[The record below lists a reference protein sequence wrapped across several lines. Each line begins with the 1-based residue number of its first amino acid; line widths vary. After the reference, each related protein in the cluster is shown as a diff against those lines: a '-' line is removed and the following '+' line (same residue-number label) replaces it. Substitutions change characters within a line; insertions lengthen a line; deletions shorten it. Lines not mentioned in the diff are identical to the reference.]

1 MDVGTWLSGLGLGQY
16 EAVFRESEIDA
27 DVLTELTDQHLKDLG
42 IALGHRLKLLRAI
55 RQLAGEAAV
64 KASEQP
70 KPQDAA
76 DRRQLTVMFCDLVDS
91 TALTAQLDPEDM
103 GDLLRAFQR
112 AVAAAVTR
120 FDGHVAKWTGDGAS
134 VYFGYPRAHEDDAE
148 RATRAS
154 IALIEAVGRLRREH
168 GVDLEVRIGISTGL
182 VVVGEL
188 IGEGE
193 ALERGVVGDTP
204 NLASRLQALAQP
216 DTVVVSES
224 TRRLLG
230 RTFELKALGPLE
242 LKGFKA
248 PVPAWLIVGER
259 DNVSRFEA
267 SRSEAMTPFV
277 GREQEVALL
286 VNRWRRAAKGEGQV
300 ALLSGEAGIGKSRIL
315 AALRE
320 RIGDERYLTFRYQ
333 CSPHHVNDA
342 FYPVIGQIWRGAGFI
357 SGEPAATRLDKL
369 EMMISR
375 AGLESGEIA
384 PCLASLLAI
393 PTDGRYP
400 ALEMAPSEQK
410 ERTIAAMIALVVGFA
425 KAAPLLML
433 VEDAHWIDPT
443 SLDLL
448 GRIVDRVQHLAVLYV
463 VTSRAEFA
471 APWVGRPHVTALS
484 LNRFERSQ
492 AVTMIDRIMSSKAL
506 PAEVLDQIIA
516 KTDGVPL
523 FVEELTKS
531 VLESGLLREENGAYV
546 LASALT
552 PLAIPSTLHDSLTA
566 RLDRLSPIKE
576 IAQIGSAIG
585 REFSYDL
592 LKAVSPISGQAL
604 QDALRQL
611 MESELIYGRGAPPK
625 ATYIFKH
632 ALVQDTAYVSLLRG
646 RRQRIHADIAQALKQ
661 RTGDEECPPAIIA
674 HHFTEAGLAE
684 QAAPYWLA
692 AAELALSQ
700 SAPAEAEGHA
710 SAGIALIPRVKESPE
725 RDALELGL
733 LVARANAMIPL
744 KSISAPETFEAHAA
758 AKRLLDRGV
767 GTDLQRVS
775 ILYGLCSAS
784 TLTSRLKQAL
794 DFAHQIIEVAE
805 RLDDPTYR
813 VVGYRQLGTLQFY
826 AGQNREALRSLQK
839 GYTYRDP
846 RRQRALSYRFGWDQG
861 LAILSFEVLVRL
873 SLGLLDSAAQVGE
886 QVRIELLSHGHA
898 TTVASA
904 TFCTRTWPE
913 LVLEDLE
920 GLERDSAE
928 LAAYCA
934 EKRVE
939 QIRLLASLHQAYARA
954 MREPVARNIAAFR
967 ATLDA
972 LRRSGG
978 NAGSSIIIC
987 NLAEALLAAGD
998 LEGAEAALQDAF
1010 AFVEQSGEHYWLA
1023 GLHRLSGHVAL
1034 KRRQPDRFRAEAC
1047 FRKAIE
1053 IARGQE
1059 ARLLELRTA
1068 IDLARLW
1075 RDTGSDNDPRALLE
1089 PILAAIEGGET
1100 THDVRNA
1107 RALLAELSV
1116 NDFNHPRGKIAL
1128 AHSRASAGSTKNSRL
1143 N

>member
-1 MDVGTWLSGLGLGQY
+1 MDVGTWLRGLGLGQY
-16 EAVFRESEIDA
+16 EAVFRENEIDA
-27 DVLTELTDQHLKDLG
+27 DVLTELTEQHLEELG
-42 IALGHRLKLLRAI
+42 VSLGHRLKMLRAI
-55 RQLAGEAAV
+55 RKLAGETPEA
-64 KASEQP
+64 P

-91 TALTAQLDPEDM
+91 TTLTVQLDPEDM

-112 AVAAAVTR
+112 AVATSVTR

-134 VYFGYPRAHEDDAE
+134 VFFGYPRAHEDDAE

-154 IALIEAVGRLRREH
+154 IALIEAVGELRREH
-168 GVDLEVRIGISTGL
+168 GVALEVRIGISTGL

-193 ALERGVVGDTP
+193 ARERGVVGDTP
-204 NLASRLQALAQP
+204 NLASRLQNLADP
-216 DTVVVSES
+216 GTVVVSES

-248 PVPAWLIVGER
+248 PVFAWSVIGEIE
-259 DNVSRFEA
+259 NVSRFEA
-267 SRSEAMTPFV
+267 SRSETMTPFV

-286 VNRWRRAAKGEGQV
+286 LNRWRRAANGEGQV
-300 ALLSGEAGIGKSRIL
+300 VELSGEAGIGKSRVL

-320 RIGDERYLTFRYQ
+320 RIGDERHLAFRYQ
-333 CSPHHVNDA
+333 CSPHHGNEA
-342 FYPVIGQIWRGAGFI
+342 FYPVIGQIWRGAGFV
-357 SGEPAATRLDKL
+357 SGEPAAARLVKL
-369 EMMISR
+369 ETMIAR
-375 AGLESGEIA
+375 AGLEISEVA
-384 PCLASLLAI
+384 PYLAPLLTI
-393 PTDGRYP
+393 PTEARYP
-400 ALEMAPSEQK
+400 ALEMAPSEMK
-410 ERTIAAMIALVVGFA
+410 ERTIAALIALVFGMA
-425 KAAPLLML
+425 KTVPVLML

-443 SLDLL
+443 SLELAARL
-448 GRIVDRVQHLAVLYV
+448 VEQVQHFSVLYV
-463 VTSRAEFA
+463 VTARPEFT
-471 APWVGRPHVTALS
+471 APWAGRPHVTALS

-492 AVTMIDRIMSSKAL
+492 AVAMIDRITSRKAV
-506 PAEVLDQIIA
+506 PEGVLNQIIA

-531 VLESGLLREENGAYV
+531 VLESGLLRQENGAYV

-585 REFSYDL
+585 REFSYRL
-592 LKAVSPISGQAL
+592 LEAVSPIRGQVL
-604 QDALRQL
+604 QDALQQL
-611 MESELIYGRGAPPK
+611 IEAELIYGRGAAPK
-625 ATYIFKH
+625 ASYIFKH
-632 ALVQDTAYVSLLRG
+632 ALVQDTAYVSLLRS
-646 RRQRIHADIAQALKQ
+646 RRQRIHADIAQALKEHFA
-661 RTGDEECPPAIIA
+661 DEDHPAATIA

-700 SAPAEAEGHA
+700 SAPAEAEHHA
-710 SAGIALIPRVKESPE
+710 STGIALIPRIAAGPA

-733 LVARANAMIPL
+733 LVARANAMVPL
-744 KSISAPETFEAHAA
+744 KSISAPETFEALAA
-758 AKRLLDRGV
+758 AKQLLDRGI

-775 ILYGLCSAS
+775 VLYGLCSAT
-784 TLTSRLKQAL
+784 TLTARLKQAL
-794 DFAHQIIEVAE
+794 GFAHQIIEVAE

-826 AGQNREALRSLQK
+826 AGQNREALQSLRMGDK
-839 GYTYRDP
+839 YRDP
-846 RRQRALSYRFGWDQG
+846 RRQRAVSYRFGWDQG
-861 LAILSFEVLVRL
+861 VAVLCFEVLVRL
-873 SLGLLDSAAQVGE
+873 SLGLLDSAAQLSE

-898 TTVASA
+898 STVASA
-904 TFCTRTWPE
+904 TFSSQTWPK
-913 LVLEDLE
+913 LVLGDLD

-928 LAAYCA
+928 LAAFCA

-939 QIRLLASLHQAYARA
+939 QIRLLASLFQAYARA
-954 MREPVARNIAAFR
+954 MREPVERNIAGLR
-967 ATLDA
+967 ASLVA

-987 NLAEALLAAGD
+987 HRAEALLKAGD
-998 LEGAEAALQDAF
+998 LEGAKAALEDGF
-1010 AFVEQSGEHYWLA
+1010 AFVEQSGERYWLA

-1034 KRRQPDRFRAEAC
+1034 KQQEPDRLRAEDC
-1047 FRKAIE
+1047 FKKAIE

-1059 ARLLELRTA
+1059 ARLLELRA
-1068 IDLARLW
+1068 AVDLAQLW
-1075 RDTGSDNDPRALLE
+1075 RDTGSDNDPRAMLE
-1089 PILAAIEGGET
+1089 PILATLEGGEMT
-1100 THDVRNA
+1100 CDVRNA
-1107 RALLAELSV
+1107 RALLAE
-1116 NDFNHPRGKIAL
+1116 PA
-1128 AHSRASAGSTKNSRL
+1128 
-1143 N
+1143 

>member
-1 MDVGTWLSGLGLGQY
+1 MDVGTWLSDLGLGQY
-16 EAVFRESEIDA
+16 EAVFRENEIDA
-27 DVLTELTDQHLKDLG
+27 DVLTELSEQHLEELG
-42 IALGHRLKLLRAI
+42 VSLGHRLKMLRAV
-55 RQLAGEAAV
+55 RKLAGETPEA
-64 KASEQP
+64 P

-91 TALTAQLDPEDM
+91 TTLTVQLDPEDM

-112 AVAAAVTR
+112 AVATSVTR

-134 VYFGYPRAHEDDAE
+134 VFFGYPRAHEDDAE

-154 IALIEAVGRLRREH
+154 IALIEAVGELRREH
-168 GVDLEVRIGISTGL
+168 GVALEVRIGISTGL

-193 ALERGVVGDTP
+193 ARERGVVGDTP
-204 NLASRLQALAQP
+204 NLASRLQNLADP
-216 DTVVVSES
+216 GTVVVSES

-248 PVPAWLIVGER
+248 PVFAWSVIGEIE
-259 DNVSRFEA
+259 NVSRFEA
-267 SRSEAMTPFV
+267 SRSETMTPFV

-286 VNRWRRAAKGEGQV
+286 LNRWRRAANGEGQV
-300 ALLSGEAGIGKSRIL
+300 VELSGEAGIGKSRVL

-320 RIGDERYLTFRYQ
+320 RIGDERHLAFRYQ
-333 CSPHHVNDA
+333 CSPHHGNEA
-342 FYPVIGQIWRGAGFI
+342 FYPVIGQIWRGAGFV
-357 SGEPAATRLDKL
+357 SGEPAAARLVKL
-369 EMMISR
+369 ETMIAR
-375 AGLESGEIA
+375 AGLEIGEIA
-384 PCLASLLAI
+384 PYLAPLLTI
-393 PTDGRYP
+393 PTEARYP
-400 ALEMAPSEQK
+400 ALEMAPSEMK
-410 ERTIAAMIALVVGFA
+410 ERTIAALIALVFGMA
-425 KAAPLLML
+425 KAVPVLML

-443 SLDLL
+443 SLELAARL
-448 GRIVDRVQHLAVLYV
+448 VEQVQHFSVLYV
-463 VTSRAEFA
+463 VTARPEFT
-471 APWVGRPHVTALS
+471 APWAGRPHVTALS

-492 AVTMIDRIMSSKAL
+492 AVAMIDRITSRKAL
-506 PAEVLDQIIA
+506 PEEVLNQIIA

-531 VLESGLLREENGAYV
+531 VLESGLLRQENGAYV

-585 REFSYDL
+585 REFSYRL
-592 LKAVSPISGQAL
+592 LEAVSPIRGQVL
-604 QDALRQL
+604 QDALQQL
-611 MESELIYGRGAPPK
+611 IEAELIYGRGAPPK
-625 ATYIFKH
+625 ASYIFKH
-632 ALVQDTAYVSLLRG
+632 ALVQDTAYVSLLRS
-646 RRQRIHADIAQALKQ
+646 RRQRIHADIAQALKEHFA
-661 RTGDEECPPAIIA
+661 DEDHPAATIA

-700 SAPAEAEGHA
+700 SAPAEAEHHA
-710 SAGIALIPRVKESPE
+710 STGIALIPRIAEGPA

-733 LVARANAMIPL
+733 LVARANAMVPL
-744 KSISAPETFEAHAA
+744 KSISAPETFEALAA
-758 AKRLLDRGV
+758 AKQLLDRGI

-775 ILYGLCSAS
+775 VLYGLCSAT
-784 TLTSRLKQAL
+784 TLTARLKQAL
-794 DFAHQIIEVAE
+794 GFAHQIIEVAE

-826 AGQNREALRSLQK
+826 AGQNREALQSLQTGDK
-839 GYTYRDP
+839 YRDP
-846 RRQRALSYRFGWDQG
+846 RRQRAISYRFGWDQG
-861 LAILSFEVLVRL
+861 VAILCFEVLVRL
-873 SLGLLDSAAQVGE
+873 SLGLLDSAAQLSE

-904 TFCTRTWPE
+904 TFSSQTWPK
-913 LVLEDLE
+913 LVLGDLD

-928 LAAYCA
+928 LAAFCA

-939 QIRLLASLHQAYARA
+939 QIRLLASLFQAYARA
-954 MREPVARNIAAFR
+954 MREPVERNIAGLR
-967 ATLDA
+967 ASLVA

-987 NLAEALLAAGD
+987 HLAEALLKAGD
-998 LEGAEAALQDAF
+998 LEGAKAALEDGF
-1010 AFVEQSGEHYWLA
+1010 AFVEQSGERYWLA

-1034 KRRQPDRFRAEAC
+1034 KQPEPDRLRAEDC
-1047 FRKAIE
+1047 FKKAIE

-1059 ARLLELRTA
+1059 ARLLELRA
-1068 IDLARLW
+1068 AVDLAQLW
-1075 RDTGSDNDPRALLE
+1075 RDTGSDSDPRAMLE
-1089 PILAAIEGGET
+1089 PILATLEGGEMT
-1100 THDVRNA
+1100 CDVRNA
-1107 RALLAELSV
+1107 RALLAEL
-1116 NDFNHPRGKIAL
+1116 A
-1128 AHSRASAGSTKNSRL
+1128 
-1143 N
+1143 

>member
-1 MDVGTWLSGLGLGQY
+1 MDVGTWLSGLGLSQY

-27 DVLTELTDQHLKDLG
+27 DVLTELTEQHLKDLG
-42 IALGHRLKLLRAI
+42 VSLGHRLKMLRAI
-55 RQLAGEAAV
+55 RELAAGEPV
-64 KASEQP
+64 KPSQQP
-70 KPQDAA
+70 KPQDEA

-112 AVAAAVTR
+112 AVATAVAR

-154 IALIEAVGRLRREH
+154 IALIEAVGKLRRER
-168 GVDLEVRIGISTGL
+168 GVALEVRIGISTGL

-193 ALERGVVGDTP
+193 ARERGVVGDTP
-204 NLASRLQALAQP
+204 NLASRLQAIAEP

-224 TRRLLG
+224 SRRLLG
-230 RTFELKALGPLE
+230 RTFELKPLGLLE
-242 LKGFKA
+242 LKGFKV
-248 PVPAWLIVGER
+248 PVPAWSVIREIE
-259 DNVSRFEA
+259 NVSRFEA

-286 VNRWRRAAKGEGQV
+286 VNRWRSAAQGKGQV
-300 ALLSGEAGIGKSRIL
+300 VLLSGEAGIGKSRIL
-315 AALRE
+315 AVLRE
-320 RIGDERYLTFRYQ
+320 RIGEERHLTFRYQ

-342 FYPVIGQIWRGAGFI
+342 FYPVIGQIWRAARFV

-369 EMMISR
+369 ETMIAR
-375 AGLESGEIA
+375 AGLESSEIA
-384 PCLASLLAI
+384 PYLASLLAI
-393 PTDGRYP
+393 PTEGRYP
-400 ALEMAPSEQK
+400 ALEMAPSEVK
-410 ERTIAAMIALVVGFA
+410 ERTIAAMIELVVGAA
-425 KAAPLLML
+425 KTVPLLML
-433 VEDAHWIDPT
+433 IEDAHWIDPT

-448 GRIVDRVQHLAVLYV
+448 GRIVERVQHLAVLYV
-463 VTSRAEFA
+463 VTARPEFG
-471 APWVGRPHVTALS
+471 APWVDRPHITALS
-484 LNRFERSQ
+484 LSRFERSQ
-492 AVTMIDRIMSSKAL
+492 AVTMIDRIMSRKAL

-576 IAQIGSAIG
+576 IAQIGAAIG
-585 REFSYDL
+585 REFSYEL
-592 LKAVSPISGQAL
+592 LEAVSPIKGRVL
-604 QDALRQL
+604 QDALHQL
-611 MESELIYGRGAPPK
+611 MAAELIYGRGAPPN
-625 ATYIFKH
+625 ASYIFKH

-661 RTGDEECPPAIIA
+661 RSGDEECPPAIIA

-684 QAAPYWLA
+684 SAAPYWLA

-700 SAPAEAEGHA
+700 SAPAEAESHA
-710 SAGIALIPRVKESPE
+710 RAGIALIPRVADGPE

-733 LVARANAMIPL
+733 LVARANAMVPL
-744 KSISAPETFEAHAA
+744 KSISAPETFAALAA
-758 AKRLLDRGV
+758 AKRLLDRGI

-784 TLTSRLKQAL
+784 TLTARLKQAL
-794 DFAHQIIEVAE
+794 EFAHQIIEVAE

-813 VVGYRQLGTLQFY
+813 VVGHRQLGTIQFY
-826 AGQNREALRSLQK
+826 FGQNRDALQSLQRGK
-839 GYTYRDP
+839 KYRDL
-846 RRQRALSYRFGWDQG
+846 RRQQALGFRFGWDQG
-861 LAILSFEVLVRL
+861 VAILCFEVLVRL
-873 SLGLLDSAAQVGE
+873 SLGLLDSAAQVSE
-886 QVRIELLSHGHA
+886 QVRIELVSHGHA
-898 TTVASA
+898 TTIASA
-904 TFCTRTWPE
+904 TFASQTWPE
-913 LVLEDLE
+913 LVLEDLD

-934 EKRVE
+934 EKKVE
-939 QIRLLASLHQAYARA
+939 QIRLLASYNHAYARA
-954 MREPVARNIAAFR
+954 VREPVERNIAALR
-967 ATLDA
+967 ATLEA

-978 NAGSSIIIC
+978 NAGNSIIKC
-987 NLAEALLAAGD
+987 NLAEALLVAGD
-998 LEGAEAALQDAF
+998 LEAAEAALQDGF
-1010 AFVEQSGEHYWLA
+1010 AFVEQSGERYWLA
-1023 GLHRLSGHVAL
+1023 GLHRLCGHVAL
-1034 KRRQPDRFRAEAC
+1034 KRREPDLLRAEAC
-1047 FRKAIE
+1047 FKKAIE

-1059 ARLLELRTA
+1059 ARLLELRAA
-1068 IDLARLW
+1068 IDLAQLW
-1075 RDTGSDNDPRALLE
+1075 RDTGSERDPRALLE
-1089 PILAAIEGGET
+1089 PILATIEGGET
-1100 THDVRNA
+1100 TRDVRNA
-1107 RALLAELSV
+1107 HALLAELV
-1116 NDFNHPRGKIAL
+1116 
-1128 AHSRASAGSTKNSRL
+1128 
-1143 N
+1143 

>member
-1 MDVGTWLSGLGLGQY
+1 MDVGTWLSGLGLSQY
-16 EAVFRESEIDA
+16 EAVFRESEIDV

-42 IALGHRLKLLRAI
+42 VALGHRLRMLRAI
-55 RQLAGEAAV
+55 RELAGDAPV
-64 KASEQP
+64 KASAA

-91 TALTAQLDPEDM
+91 TALTARLDPEDM
-103 GDLLRAFQR
+103 GDLLRAFQH

-154 IALIEAVGRLRREH
+154 IALVEAVGKLRRER
-168 GVDLEVRIGISTGL
+168 GIALEVRIGISTGL

-193 ALERGVVGDTP
+193 ARERGVVGDTP
-204 NLASRLQALAQP
+204 NLASRLQALAEP

-230 RTFELKALGPLE
+230 RNFELQPLGPQE
-242 LKGFKA
+242 LKGFKS
-248 PVPAWLIVGER
+248 PVPAWSVLRVSE
-259 DNVSRFEA
+259 NVNRFEA

-277 GREQEVALL
+277 GREQEIALL
-286 VNRWRRAAKGEGQV
+286 INRWRRATKGEGQV

-315 AALRE
+315 AVLRE
-320 RIGDERYLTFRYQ
+320 RIGDERYLAFRYQ
-333 CSPHHVNDA
+333 CSPHHGNDA
-342 FYPVIGQIWRGAGFI
+342 FYPVIGQIWRGAGLV
-357 SGEPAATRLDKL
+357 SGEPAAARLDKL
-369 EMMISR
+369 ETMILS
-375 AGLESGEIA
+375 AGLDIGEFV
-384 PCLASLLAI
+384 PYLASLLAI
-393 PTDGRYP
+393 PTEGRYP
-400 ALEMAPSEQK
+400 ALEMSPSEVK
-410 ERTIAAMIALVVGFA
+410 ERTIAALIAMVVGIA
-425 KAAPLLML
+425 KSVPVVMLL
-433 VEDAHWIDPT
+433 EDAHWIDPT
-443 SLDLL
+443 SLDLT
-448 GRIVDRVQHLAVLYV
+448 GRLVERVQNLAVLIV
-463 VTSRAEFA
+463 LTARPEFD
-471 APWVGRPHVTALS
+471 APWIGRPNFTALA

-492 AVTMIDRIMSSKAL
+492 IVTMIDRIMSSRAL
-506 PAEVLDQIIA
+506 PTEVLDQIIA

-546 LASALT
+546 LAAALT

-576 IAQIGSAIG
+576 IAQIGATIG

-592 LKAVSPISGQAL
+592 LEAVSPVRGQAL
-604 QDALRQL
+604 HNALQQL
-611 MESELIYGRGAPPK
+611 METELIYGRGTPPK
-625 ATYIFKH
+625 ASYIFKH

-646 RRQRIHADIAQALKQ
+646 RRQRIHADIAQVLKE
-661 RTGDEECPPAIIA
+661 RSAGEECPPAIIA

-700 SAPAEAEGHA
+700 SAPVEAEHHA
-710 SAGIALIPRVKESPE
+710 GAGLALIPRVTDGPE

-744 KSISAPETFEAHAA
+744 KSISAPETFAA
-758 AKRLLDRGV
+758 LADAKQLLDRGV

-784 TLTSRLKQAL
+784 TLTARLEQAL

-805 RLDDPTYR
+805 RQDDPTYR

-826 AGQNREALRSLQK
+826 AGKNREALQSLQK
-839 GYTYRDP
+839 GHQYCDP
-846 RRQRALSYRFGWDQG
+846 RRQRALGYRFSWDQG
-861 LAILSFEVLVRL
+861 VALLSFEVLVRL
-873 SLGLLDSAAQVGE
+873 SLGLLDSAAQLSE
-886 QVRIELLSHGHA
+886 RMRIELLSHGHA

-904 TFCTRTWPE
+904 TFCSQTWPK
-913 LVLEDLE
+913 LVLGDLE
-920 GLERDSAE
+920 ALERESAE

-939 QIRLLASLHQAYARA
+939 QIRLLASYHYAYACA
-954 MREPVARNIAAFR
+954 MRDPVERNIALLR
-967 ATLDA
+967 AALDA
-972 LRRSGG
+972 LRGSGG
-978 NAGSSIIIC
+978 NAGNSIFKC
-987 NLAEALLAAGD
+987 NLAEALLTAGD
-998 LEGAEAALQDAF
+998 LAGAEAVLEEGF
-1010 AFVEQSGEHYWLA
+1010 AFVEQSGERYWLA
-1023 GLHRLSGHVAL
+1023 DLHRLCGHVAL
-1034 KRRQPDRFRAEAC
+1034 KRPEPDRLRAEAC
-1047 FRKAIE
+1047 FKKAIE
-1053 IARGQE
+1053 VARSQE
-1059 ARLLELRTA
+1059 ARLLELRA
-1068 IDLARLW
+1068 AVDLAQLW
-1075 RDTGSDNDPRALLE
+1075 RDTGSDSDPRAMLE

-1100 THDVRNA
+1100 TRDVRNA
-1107 RALLAELSV
+1107 RA
-1116 NDFNHPRGKIAL
+1116 AL
-1128 AHSRASAGSTKNSRL
+1128 AGL
-1143 N
+1143 V

>member
-1 MDVGTWLSGLGLGQY
+1 MDVGTWLSGLGLSQY
-16 EAVFRESEIDA
+16 EAVFRESAIDA

-42 IALGHRLKLLRAI
+42 VALGHRLRMLRAI
-55 RQLAGEAAV
+55 RELAGDAPV
-64 KASEQP
+64 KASSA

-112 AVAAAVTR
+112 AVTAAVTR

-154 IALIEAVGRLRREH
+154 IALVEAVGKLRRER
-168 GVDLEVRIGISTGL
+168 GIALEVRIGISTGL

-193 ALERGVVGDTP
+193 ARERGVVGDTP
-204 NLASRLQALAQP
+204 NLAARLQTLAEP
-216 DTVVVSES
+216 GTVVVSES

-230 RTFELKALGPLE
+230 RHFVLEPLGPLE
-242 LKGFKA
+242 LKGFKS
-248 PVPAWLIVGER
+248 PVPAWQILRVSE
-259 DNVSRFEA
+259 NVSRFEA

-277 GREQEVALL
+277 GREQEIALL
-286 VNRWRRAAKGEGQV
+286 VNRWRRSTKGEGQV

-320 RIGDERYLTFRYQ
+320 RIGDERHLAFRYQ
-333 CSPHHVNDA
+333 CSPHHGNDA
-342 FYPVIGQIWRGAGFI
+342 FHPVIGQIWRGAGFV
-357 SGEPAATRLDKL
+357 SGEPAAARLDKL
-369 EMMISR
+369 ETMILS
-375 AGLESGEIA
+375 AGLDIGEFV
-384 PCLASLLAI
+384 PYLASLLAI
-393 PTDGRYP
+393 PTEGRYP
-400 ALEMAPSEQK
+400 ALEMSPSEVK
-410 ERTIAAMIALVVGFA
+410 ERTIAVLIAMVVGIA
-425 KAAPLLML
+425 KSVPVVMLL
-433 VEDAHWIDPT
+433 EDAHWIDPT
-443 SLDLL
+443 SLDLT
-448 GRIVDRVQHLAVLYV
+448 GRLVEKVQDLAVLIV
-463 VTSRAEFA
+463 MTARPEFV
-471 APWVGRPHVTALS
+471 APWIGRPHFTAVA

-492 AVTMIDRIMSSKAL
+492 VVTMIDRIMSSRAL
-506 PAEVLDQIIA
+506 PDEVLDQIIA

-546 LASALT
+546 LAAALT

-576 IAQIGSAIG
+576 IAQIGATIG

-592 LKAVSPISGQAL
+592 LEAVSPVRGQAL
-604 QDALRQL
+604 HNALQQL
-611 MESELIYGRGAPPK
+611 METELIYGRGTPPK
-625 ATYIFKH
+625 ASYIFKH

-646 RRQRIHADIAQALKQ
+646 RRQRIHADIAQVLKV
-661 RTGDEECPPAIIA
+661 RSAKEEYQPAIIA
-674 HHFTEAGLAE
+674 HHFAEAGLAE

-700 SAPAEAEGHA
+700 SAPVEAEHHA
-710 SAGIALIPRVKESPE
+710 SAGLALIPRMTEGPE

-744 KSISAPETFEAHAA
+744 KSISAPETFAA
-758 AKRLLDRGV
+758 LADAKQLLDRGV

-784 TLTSRLKQAL
+784 TLTARLQQAL

-805 RLDDPTYR
+805 RQDDPTYR

-826 AGQNREALRSLQK
+826 AGKNREALQSLQK
-839 GYTYRDP
+839 GNQYCDP
-846 RRQRALSYRFGWDQG
+846 RRQRALGYRFSWDQG
-861 LAILSFEVLVRL
+861 LALLSFEVLVRL
-873 SLGLLDSAAQVGE
+873 SLGLLDSAAQLGE

-904 TFCTRTWPE
+904 TFSSQTWPK
-913 LVLEDLE
+913 LVLGDL
-920 GLERDSAE
+920 GALERESAE

-939 QIRLLASLHQAYARA
+939 QIRLLASYHYAYACA
-954 MREPVARNIAAFR
+954 MRDPAERNIAVLR
-967 ATLDA
+967 AALDA

-978 NAGSSIIIC
+978 NAGNSIIKC
-987 NLAEALLAAGD
+987 NLAEALLTAGD
-998 LEGAEAALQDAF
+998 LAGAEAVLDEGF
-1010 AFVEQSGEHYWLA
+1010 AFVEQSGERYWLA
-1023 GLHRLSGHVAL
+1023 DLHRLCGHVAL
-1034 KRRQPDRFRAEAC
+1034 RLPEPDRPRAEAC
-1047 FRKAIE
+1047 FKKAIE
-1053 IARGQE
+1053 VARGQE
-1059 ARLLELRTA
+1059 ARLLELRA
-1068 IDLARLW
+1068 AADLAQLW
-1075 RDTGSDNDPRALLE
+1075 RDTGSDSDPRAMLE

-1100 THDVRNA
+1100 TRDVRNA
-1107 RALLAELSV
+1107 RA
-1116 NDFNHPRGKIAL
+1116 AL
-1128 AHSRASAGSTKNSRL
+1128 AGLA
-1143 N
+1143 

>member
-1 MDVGTWLSGLGLGQY
+1 MDVGTWLSGLGLSQY
-16 EAVFRESEIDA
+16 EAVFRESAIDA

-42 IALGHRLKLLRAI
+42 IALGHRLRMLRAI
-55 RQLAGEAAV
+55 RELAGEAPV
-64 KASEQP
+64 GASSA

-154 IALIEAVGRLRREH
+154 IALVEAVGTLRREH
-168 GVDLEVRIGISTGL
+168 GVALEVRIGISTGL

-204 NLASRLQALAQP
+204 NLASRLQGLAEP

-230 RTFELKALGPLE
+230 RNFELQALGPQE
-242 LKGFKA
+242 LKGFKS
-248 PVPAWLIVGER
+248 PVPAWSVLRER

-267 SRSEAMTPFV
+267 SRSETMTPFV

-286 VNRWRRAAKGEGQV
+286 INRWRRAAKGEGQV

-320 RIGDERYLTFRYQ
+320 RIGDERHVTFRYQ
-333 CSPHHVNDA
+333 CSPHHINDA
-342 FYPVIGQIWRGAGFI
+342 FYPVIGQLWRSAGFV
-357 SGEPAATRLDKL
+357 SGEPAAARLDKL
-369 EMMISR
+369 ETMIAR
-375 AGLESGEIA
+375 AGLDTGEIA
-384 PCLASLLAI
+384 PYLASLLAI
-393 PTDGRYP
+393 PTEGRYP
-400 ALEMAPSEQK
+400 AFEMSPGEVK
-410 ERTIAAMIALVVGFA
+410 ERTIATLIAMVVGIA
-425 KAAPLLML
+425 QTVPVLML

-443 SLDLL
+443 SLDLT
-448 GRIVDRVQHLAVLYV
+448 GRLVERAPQLALLYV
-463 VTSRAEFA
+463 VTARPEFA
-471 APWVGRPHVTALS
+471 APWADRPHVTALA

-492 AVTMIDRIMSSKAL
+492 AVTMIDRIMSRKAL

-546 LASALT
+546 LAAALT
-552 PLAIPSTLHDSLTA
+552 PLAIPATLHDSLTA
-566 RLDRLSPIKE
+566 RLDRLSPI
-576 IAQIGSAIG
+576 
-585 REFSYDL
+585 R
-592 LKAVSPISGQAL
+592 GQAL
-604 QDALRQL
+604 QNALQQL
-611 MESELIYGRGAPPK
+611 METELIYGRGTPP
-625 ATYIFKH
+625 AASYIFKH

-646 RRQRIHADIAQALKQ
+646 RRQRIHADIAQVLRERSA
-661 RTGDEECPPAIIA
+661 REEYPPAIIA
-674 HHFTEAGLAE
+674 HHFAEAGLAE

-700 SAPAEAEGHA
+700 SAPAEAEHHA
-710 SAGIALIPRVKESPE
+710 SAGLALIPRMTERPE

-744 KSISAPETFEAHAA
+744 KSISAPETFEALAA
-758 AKRLLDRGV
+758 AKQLLDRGV

-775 ILYGLCSAS
+775 ILYGLCSAT
-784 TLTSRLKQAL
+784 TLTARLQEAL

-805 RLDDPTYR
+805 RQDDPTYR

-826 AGQNREALRSLQK
+826 AGQNREALQSLQE
-839 GYTYRDP
+839 GNQYRDP
-846 RRQRALSYRFGWDQG
+846 RRQRALGYRFSWDQG
-861 LAILSFEVLVRL
+861 LALLSFEVLVRL
-873 SLGLLDSAAQVGE
+873 SLGLLDSAAELGE
-886 QVRIELLSHGHA
+886 QVRIELLSHRHA

-904 TFCTRTWPE
+904 TFSSQTWPK
-913 LVLEDLE
+913 LVLGDIES
-920 GLERDSAE
+920 LERESAE

-939 QIRLLASLHQAYARA
+939 QIRLLASYHHAYARA
-954 MREPVARNIAAFR
+954 MREPVEGNIAIFR
-967 ATLDA
+967 ATLEA

-978 NAGSSIIIC
+978 NAGNSIFKC
-987 NLAEALLAAGD
+987 NLAEALLTAGD
-998 LEGAEAALQDAF
+998 LAGAETVLEEGF
-1010 AFVEQSGEHYWLA
+1010 AFVEQSGEQYWLA
-1023 GLHRLSGHVAL
+1023 DLHRLCGQVAL
-1034 KRRQPDRFRAEAC
+1034 KQPEPDRLRAEAC
-1047 FRKAIE
+1047 FKKAIE
-1053 IARGQE
+1053 VARGQE
-1059 ARLLELRTA
+1059 ARLLELRA
-1068 IDLARLW
+1068 AVDLAQLW
-1075 RDTGSDNDPRALLE
+1075 RDTASNSDPRAMLQ

-1100 THDVRNA
+1100 TRDVRNA
-1107 RALLAELSV
+1107 RAVLA
-1116 NDFNHPRGKIAL
+1116 GL
-1128 AHSRASAGSTKNSRL
+1128 A
-1143 N
+1143 